1 MRSFD
6 WKSATLLTLASMAT
20 AVVIQACGH
29 DDGQAVAQTA
39 PVPAAPDPIEGTFQ
53 SEVTIKDCTTGA
65 TVTGFRG
72 YTAFHQG
79 GTATADNNMPP
90 PTKGVAVGV
99 WKRTATGSY
108 TVNLR
113 FARVLASG
121 AVGQQRF
128 TRAITL
134 APDGNTL
141 TSTISAQVLDPADN
155 VVQTICGVETGARF
169 Q

>member
-1 MRSFD
+1 MQTFN
-6 WKSATLLTLASMAT
+6 WKSATLFTLASMAT

-39 PVPAAPDPIEGTFQ
+39 VVAAPDPIEGTFQ

-65 TVTGFRG
+65 TVTTFRG

-90 PTKGVAVGV
+90 PTKGVALGV
-99 WKRTATGSY
+99 WKRTAAGSY
-108 TVNLR
+108 TVSLR
-113 FARVLASG
+113 FARVLATG
-121 AVGQQRF
+121 AIGQQRF
-128 TRAITL
+128 SRSITL
-134 APDGNTL
+134 AADGNTL
-141 TSTISAQVLDPADN
+141 TSTLSAQILDPNDN
-155 VVQTICGVETGARF
+155 VIQSLCGVETGVRY